1 MTPPSE
7 DALAGYAGRWVA
19 LVDGQ
24 PVAQGGTPQQAYRA
38 GRAARP
44 RERLVIRFV
53 PMEFSL
59 PFSPL
64 LERVRLCLPDD
75 GNVYLV
81 GGAVRDA
88 LRRRASHD
96 LDFSVQGNARR
107 LAQHVANALG
117 ASYYPL
123 HADIDA
129 GRVVLQEADQRRYVL
144 DFVGLH
150 PRGLEADLRA
160 RDFTINA
167 IAVDVRAP
175 QKLLDP
181 LGGAVALHKGELRT
195 CSPTSVMDDP
205 VRVLRAVRMA
215 ASLGLRI
222 LPETR
227 RQLREAVPLLPSVS
241 PERIR
246 LELLRILAGRQPA
259 ASLRALDL
267 LGALETVLPE
277 ISALKGVEQSP
288 PHVYPVWRHTLAVVD
303 RLDALLGALGPQYDA
318 ETSANNLVLGHA
330 VLRLGRYR
338 QRFAEHLDAECTP
351 DISRRA
357 LLFFAALYHDIAKP
371 LTRSQDADG
380 RIRFLGHELEGA
392 HLVRKRARALRLS
405 NEERDVLEKIVRN
418 HMRPVLLGQGG
429 RMPTPRAVY
438 RFFRAAGDAG
448 VDVCLLSLADFLG
461 THGPAVPQEAWAH
474 HVDVVRRLL
483 EGWWERPRK
492 EISPPALIDGR
503 DLMATFGLAPGP
515 LIGKLLEAVRE
526 AQASG
531 DVDSREAALALTRS
545 LLNREN
551 GPEHLHDGEADA

>member
-1 MTPPSE
+1 MTAPPE
-7 DALAGYAGRWVA
+7 DALAGYAGRWLA

-24 PVAQGGTPQQAYRA
+24 PVAQGGTPEQAYRA

-44 RERLVIRFV
+44 RERIVVRFI

-75 GNVYLV
+75 VSVYLV

-96 LDFSVQGNARR
+96 LDFAVQGDARR
-107 LAQHVANALG
+107 LARHVADALG

-129 GRVVLQEADQRRYVL
+129 GRVVLQEADGRRYVL
-144 DFVGLH
+144 DFVGMH
-150 PRGLEADLRA
+150 PAGLEADLRA

-181 LGGAVALHKGELRT
+181 LGGAVALHKGELHA
-195 CSPTSVMDDP
+195 CSPTSVADDP
-205 VRVLRAVRMA
+205 VRVLRAIRMA

-227 RQLREAVPLLPSVS
+227 RQVREAVPLLPRVS

-246 LELLRILAGRQPA
+246 LELLRILGGRQPA
-259 ASLRALDL
+259 ASLRALDM
-267 LGALETVLPE
+267 LGALAIILPE
-277 ISALKGVEQSP
+277 TAALKGVEQSP
-288 PHVYPVWRHTLAVVD
+288 PHVYPVWQHTLAVVD

-338 QRFAEHLDAECTP
+338 QRFAGHLDAELTP
-351 DISRRA
+351 DVSRRA

-380 RIRFLGHELEGA
+380 RIRFFGHEVDGA
-392 HLVRKRARALRLS
+392 RLVRRRARALRLS
-405 NEERDVLEKIVRN
+405 NEERAVLGNIVRH
-418 HMRPVLLGQGG
+418 HMRPMLLGQDG

-438 RFFRAAGDAG
+438 RFFRDAGDAG

-461 THGPAVPQEAWAH
+461 ARGPAVPQDAWAH

-492 EISPPALIDGR
+492 EVSPPALIDGR
-503 DLMATFGLAPGP
+503 DLIETFGLAPGP
-515 LIGKLLEAVRE
+515 LIGELLEAVRE
-526 AQASG
+526 AQAG
-531 DVDSREAALALTRS
+531 GEVEDREAALALARS
-545 LLNREN
+545 LLNRTETR
-551 GPEHLHDGEADA
+551 